1 MSFSQWPR
9 VCRTCTRKRLIRLD
23 VYMCRECLGEP
34 TREPVTDDSPA
45 VLTGRWV
52 PNGRGTMVYV
62 EQVAS

>member
-34 TREPVTDDSPA
+34 TREPVTDDSPT

-52 PNGRGTMVYV
+52 PNGRGTLDYV
-62 EQVAS
+62 EDVA